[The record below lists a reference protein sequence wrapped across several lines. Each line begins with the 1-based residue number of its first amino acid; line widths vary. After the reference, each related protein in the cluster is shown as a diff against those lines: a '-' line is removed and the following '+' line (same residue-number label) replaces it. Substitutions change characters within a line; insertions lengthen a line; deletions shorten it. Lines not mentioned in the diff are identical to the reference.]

1 MSDINNI
8 TMSNGDSPLL
18 IMYNEAYT
26 KTTPALTDYYKYAN
40 DAGGYYVHGIWLAPS
55 YEWGGPY
62 WWPWD
67 LSVPSGALKDKND
80 GWRYWGYI
88 NDGANKNLTSGMNK
102 SFPANGYTFYGVCLC
117 FYYNTSNFTDT
128 EGRACLDFGD
138 NPVII
143 TFKDGRFDNFE
154 WLSKNDGSVYEW
166 GEDKRTIT
174 IYRVGTSRVVC
185 YIKYEDDTS
194 INRVRQLLTDV
205 YADVS
210 NLTIHSTTKVEKDPS
225 SVECWDVYQGNELIY
240 HKDKTVENCIS
251 KYFGSVSDNGT
262 ITIPDSTDGSLIKL
276 PNVSELTDLQDYDT
290 TTLKFSGSANE
301 VSGQYVDWIN
311 QGYEKN
317 LLDTTSDLAT
327 MISAGKYGCLKCNNT
342 EDSPV
347 KIYVPLGTDGET
359 YGWEAADFLTFD
371 NALGGSDV
379 NYLQIIFKDR
389 GLTNKCKISTTM
401 RSFQKLKVKDLDF
414 IHEEADGTVV
424 TPYEEKWGFM
434 PIQLRAAF
442 EGSNI
447 TIFKKDW
454 MSWERVTM
462 MPYCFDMCSELT
474 EIQCNGE
481 TATFFP
487 HNVST
492 SNAQGDGE
500 LKWPY
505 FKSSNNTW
513 VENWDAS
520 YAFWRCEKLK
530 KVGPVFDVHWW
541 HNPGMYK
548 YMFKNANNIEY
559 LKLKGLN
566 NMDWDFTSEDLY
578 LPKLGWESVMY
589 MLARVEDQIGTPYTQ
604 SNVDTSN
611 VDSTNYPGIYF
622 DHKNIRSSRSTSGL
636 KITVPDEWRGFCF
649 STNHGW
655 TVYSDFGCTKVDN
668 KNITLTTRYS
678 NSESALRG
686 AVCNIPVTNFKF
698 KVSGLSSGDSLIV
711 GNIGNLDL
719 QSNVYTLDGTYTI
732 SSLESNFGF
741 GLHASAY
748 YADCTNPTF
757 LDGSTINS
765 GGTIIENSEYS
776 LSDYIL
782 IENSTKI
789 EWCNNDVNTSSMLI
803 EYNENKEY
811 IDYWN
816 PNASTRTI
824 TLTGGTSTKYLRVA
838 VKKSVIDKSYII
850 DITNKKYLFRGSN
863 VVIKSYGASS
873 NTSPVTITL
882 DSCAEFPN
890 FVEDDTILWANK
902 NGWKVCEST
911 GNEIIVNEPS
921 ITIPTTNGLYIY
933 DTDGKFTSPSSWN
946 TANNSKAVGVALID
960 DNCKF
965 VIAKEDIS
973 TSPDTFGGDYGDKY
987 IVFDSFAPSSSTD
1000 AKKYYGGYKDTL
1012 YLISDYMGVD
1022 VNGKVNTAAWDCYNY
1037 IFPNGKR
1044 GYLGSSGEWYTIYDY
1059 GNSTLNNALTKIGG
1073 KAMTEDKYWTS
1084 TKVGTLGGMYR
1095 LTFKSG
1101 SLGSGSYGNSYYTRA
1116 FLKL

>member
-8 TMSNGDSPLL
+8 TMSNGESPLL

-55 YEWGGPY
+55 YSSGSPY

-88 NDGANKNLTSGMNK
+88 NDGTNKNLTSGMNK

-166 GEDKRTIT
+166 SEDKRTIT

-225 SVECWDVYQGNELIY
+225 SVECWNVYQGNELIY

-327 MISAGKYGCLKCNNT
+327 MIGAGKYGCLKCNNT

-359 YGWEAADFLTFD
+359 FGWEAADFLTFD

-401 RSFQKLKVKDLDF
+401 RSFQKLKVKNLDF

-447 TIFKKDW
+447 TVFKKDW

-492 SNAQGDGE
+492 SDGQGDGE

-578 LPKLGWESVMY
+578 LPKLGWESIMY
-589 MLARVEDQIGTPYTQ
+589 MLARLEDQIGTPYTQ

-611 VDSTNYPGIYF
+611 VDSTNYPDIYF

-668 KNITLTTRYS
+668 KNITLTTRYLET
-678 NSESALRG
+678 ESALRG
-686 AVCNIPVTNFKF
+686 AICGVNVNNFKF
-698 KVSGLSSGDSLIV
+698 KVTGLASGDKLVVSD
-711 GNIGNLDL
+711 IGNVSL
-719 QSNVYTLDGTYTI
+719 QSNVFTTDGEYVISTI
-732 SSLESNFGF
+732 GSNFGF
-741 GLHASAY
+741 ALHN
-748 YADCTNPTF
+748 ADN
-757 LDGSTINS
+757 
-765 GGTIIENSEYS
+765 
-776 LSDYIL
+776 
-782 IENSTKI
+782 
-789 EWCNNDVNTSSMLI
+789 
-803 EYNENKEY
+803 
-811 IDYWN
+811 
-816 PNASTRTI
+816 TI
-824 TLTGGTSTKYLRVA
+824 TSA
-838 VKKSVIDKSYII
+838 
-850 DITNKKYLFRGSN
+850 
-863 VVIKSYGASS
+863 
-873 NTSPVTITL
+873 VTITL

-987 IVFDSFAPSSSTD
+987 IEFDSFAPSNSTD

-1012 YLISDYMGVD
+1012 YLISYYMGVD

-1095 LTFKSG
+1095 LIFKSG
-1101 SLGSGSYGNSYYTRA
+1101 SLGSGSYGSSYYTRA